1 MGSENDKHMNEKILV
16 IYHRADFDGI
26 FCREIAK
33 RFLGD
38 KAEYLGWDYG
48 DAVPDP
54 TVLPADRPVYM
65 LDISIDGLMGHPLL
79 IWIDH
84 HKTAIECRT
93 PSIPGYQID
102 GVAACR
108 LTWQYFA
115 TDSRNPLTF
124 ALPGKQDFIDRK
136 VDEPYAVQLAG
147 EYDIWDKR
155 NPEAELFQ
163 HGLRSR
169 ELVEFDW
176 QQMLSVYRPTITEI
190 EQWIDAG
197 HTNMLHPDGTATPP
211 TVYGLL
217 DAGRAIQ
224 YSKTKENEGI
234 IRAFG
239 FTIQF
244 EGFTLLACNTARYNS
259 QLFAAGLKPEH
270 DGCFGFNWDGQKKE
284 WRVSLYSDK
293 PGIDLSVVAMKY
305 GGGGHRGACG
315 FRCTQLPFAL

>member
-1 MGSENDKHMNEKILV
+1 MNEKILV

-38 KAEYLGWDYG
+38 TALYVGLDYG
-48 DAVPDP
+48 DSDAIVPP
-54 TVLPADRPVYM
+54 GIETIYM
-65 LDISIDGLMGHPLL
+65 LDISIEAWMKDPRL

-84 HKTAIECRT
+84 HKTAFKKFGT
-93 PSIPGYQID
+93 SIPGYQID

-108 LTWQYFA
+108 LAWQWFSIIQHNA
-115 TDSRNPLTF
+115 QNRTNEALQVPL
-124 ALPGKQDFIDRK
+124 PSKQDFIDRK

-163 HGLRSR
+163 HGLRSQD
-169 ELVEFDW
+169 L
-176 QQMLSVYRPTITEI
+176 TEHI
-190 EQWIDAG
+190 WE
-197 HTNMLHPDGTATPP
+197 
-211 TVYGLL
+211 GLL
-217 DAGRAIQ
+217 DANYKDGIFQSAKTTRYLIEDGRAIQ

-259 QLFAAGLKPEH
+259 QLFAAGLLLEH
-270 DGCFGFNWDGQKKE
+270 DGCLGFNWDGQKQE

-293 PGIDLSVVAMKY
+293 PGVDLSVVAVKY

-315 FRCTQLPFAL
+315 FRSKTLPFIL